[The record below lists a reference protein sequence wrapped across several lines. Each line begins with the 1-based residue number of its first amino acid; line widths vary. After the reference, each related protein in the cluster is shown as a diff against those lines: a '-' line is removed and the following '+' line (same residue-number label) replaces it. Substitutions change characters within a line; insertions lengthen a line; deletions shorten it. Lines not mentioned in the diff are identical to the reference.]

1 MTDTNDIPVNPEIP
15 ASLAG
20 ETAEAPGAVDVELQ
34 ESLELEEERRPSFLR
49 WLGETL
55 LLVLVAFAL
64 AQGIKTFVVQPY
76 IIPTGSMIPT
86 IEIGDRVIAEK
97 VSYRFGE
104 PEPGDIV
111 VLDDPA
117 GQHPQLIKRV
127 VAIGGQT
134 IDIHDGNVYIDDVLF
149 DEPYLTGVSTEV
161 GSVMMP
167 LTIPNDEIFVMGDN
181 RPNSG
186 DARFFGSLPV
196 STVKGRAVAT
206 YWPLDRLGGL

>member
-1 MTDTNDIPVNPEIP
+1 MTDPIGTPVNPDTSAVRTEEAP
-15 ASLAG
+15 
-20 ETAEAPGAVDVELQ
+20 ETPGAVDVELQ
-34 ESLELEEERRPSFLR
+34 DSIDLEEEKRPSFLR

-64 AQGIKTFVVQPY
+64 AQGIKTYVVQPY

-97 VSYRFGE
+97 LSYHFGE

-127 VAIGGQT
+127 IAVGVQT
-134 IDIHDGNVYIDDVLF
+134 IDIRGGNVYIDDVLL
-149 DEPYLTGVSTEV
+149 DEPYLTNVTTEV
-161 GSVMMP
+161 GTVMMP
-167 LTIPNDEIFVMGDN
+167 FTIPANEIFVMGDN

-196 STVKGRAVAT
+196 STVKGRAIAT
-206 YWPLDRLGGL
+206 YWPLERLGGL